1 MTVNEPEPPQRAGQP
16 LEVVRESPDSTML
29 FAVLSTCFRAA
40 TGYDRWW
47 HATVSGASGE
57 ALLRKAA

>member
-1 MTVNEPEPPQRAGQP
+1 MAWWQLVIVAWGTVS
-16 LEVVRESPDSTML
+16 LVL

-47 HATVSGASGE
+47 HATVSRSSRDG
-57 ALLRKAA
+57 LLREAA